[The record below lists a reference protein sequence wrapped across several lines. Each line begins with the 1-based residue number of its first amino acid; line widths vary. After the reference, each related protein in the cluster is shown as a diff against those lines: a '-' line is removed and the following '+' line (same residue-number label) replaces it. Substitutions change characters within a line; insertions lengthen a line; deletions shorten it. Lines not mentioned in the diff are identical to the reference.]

1 MFRRSLR
8 TWLLL
13 AFPLA
18 AAVGACSEDLE
29 TGASCPLLCPGQELV
44 IIDTV
49 IEPAYVFD
57 TTLVGFPIQGLE
69 FPLLLSSR
77 PDTVDV
83 RTVIR
88 FDTLTR
94 RFVPPGGDTLELIT
108 HVDSAFL
115 TLRIWNGGI
124 PTPNS
129 FIIDAFDVFDSTVV
143 DTIPSDLL
151 PLFESSRLIGS
162 FRSDTSFTD
171 SSRIR
176 IPIDSAYLRTLIAD
190 PERRLHVG
198 LRIRGAASVQMKISP
213 YFPNGD
219 GPAIAYSVWTD
230 SAVPRVQGLQPFSR
244 TPTTPAF
251 VAGDFVDFSIIVQ
264 APNVLAPETF
274 SVGGLPGARAYLRFD
289 LPLWLTDS
297 VGVLRAQLEM
307 VQDPVLGVSATD
319 TVRLLTHLVLAG
331 NTVVDLTRAAT
342 LLSPAGVLTNI
353 LSLVPSDSGIQRLEM
368 NGLVRQWSSVDGDR
382 RIPSAIVLRTDT
394 EGSSP
399 AALRFFSAAATDP
412 SLRPRLRISFTPSK
426 TFGRP

>member
-18 AAVGACSEDLE
+18 AAVGACSEDLD
-29 TGASCPLLCPGQELV
+29 TGSSCPLLCPGQGLV

-69 FPLLLSSR
+69 SPLLLSNR

-83 RTVIR
+83 RAVIR

-94 RFVPPGGDTLELIT
+94 FYLPPGGDTLELIT

-115 TLRIWNGGI
+115 TFRIWNGGI
-124 PTPNS
+124 PTPNT

-143 DTIPSDLL
+143 DSIPTDLL
-151 PLFESSRLIGS
+151 PRFEPSRLLGS
-162 FRSDTSFTD
+162 FRSDTSFVD

-176 IPIDSAYLRTLIAD
+176 IPIDSTYLRALIAE

-198 LRIRGAASVQMKISP
+198 LQIRGASSVQMKIAP

-219 GPAIAYSVWTD
+219 GAAIAYSVSPDT
-230 SAVPRVQGLQPFSR
+230 SVRRVQGLQPFSS
-244 TPTTPAF
+244 TPRSPVF
-251 VAGDFVDFSIIVQ
+251 VAGDFVDFSIIAL

-274 SVGGLPGARAYLRFD
+274 AIGGLPGARAYLRFE
-289 LPLWLTDS
+289 LPRWLTDS

-307 VQDPVLGVSATD
+307 VQHPVLGASATD
-319 TVRLLTHLVLAG
+319 TVRLFTHLVLAG
-331 NTVVDLTRAAT
+331 STVTDLRRAAT
-342 LLSPAGVLTNI
+342 LLSPPGILTNI

-368 NGLVRQWSSVDGDR
+368 NGLVRQWSTVGGDR
-382 RIPSAIVLRTDT
+382 RIPSAIVFRTET
-394 EGSSP
+394 EGASP
-399 AALRFFSAAATDP
+399 AALRFFGAAATDP
-412 SLRPRLRISFTPSK
+412 TLRPRLRISYTPSK

>member
-13 AFPLA
+13 AFPFA
-18 AAVGACSEDLE
+18 AAVGACSEDLD
-29 TGASCPLLCPGQELV
+29 TGSSCPLLCPGQNLV

-57 TTLVGFPIQGLE
+57 TTLVGYPSQGLE
-69 FPLLLSSR
+69 STLLLSSR

-83 RTVIR
+83 RAVIR

-94 RFVPPGGDTLELIT
+94 FYLPPGGDTLEVIT

-115 TLRIWNGGI
+115 TFRIWNGGI
-124 PTPNS
+124 PTPPT

-143 DTIPSDLL
+143 DSIPTDLL
-151 PLFESSRLIGS
+151 PRFEPSRLIGS
-162 FRSDTSFTD
+162 FRSDTSFVD

-176 IPIDSAYLRTLIAD
+176 VPIDSAYLRALIAD
-190 PERRLHVG
+190 PARRLHVG
-198 LRIRGAASVQMKISP
+198 LQIRGAASVQMKIAP

-219 GPAIAYSVWTD
+219 GPAIAYSISPDTTI
-230 SAVPRVQGLQPFSR
+230 PRVQGLQPFSS
-244 TPTTPAF
+244 TPTSPAF
-251 VAGDFVDFSIIVQ
+251 VAGDFVDFSIIAQ
-264 APNVLAPETF
+264 APSVLAPETF
-274 SVGGLPGARAYLRFD
+274 SVGGLPGARAYVRFD

-297 VGVLRAQLEM
+297 VGLLRAQLEL
-307 VQDPVLGVSATD
+307 VQDPVSGLSATD

-331 NTVVDLTRAAT
+331 STVTDLTRAAT
-342 LLSPAGVLTNI
+342 LLAPAGVLTNTLAI
-353 LSLVPSDSGIQRLEM
+353 VQGDSGIRRLEM
-368 NGLVRQWSSVDGDR
+368 NGLVRQWGSVGGTR
-382 RIPSAIVLRTDT
+382 RIPSAIVFRTDT

-399 AALRFFSAAATDP
+399 AALRFFSAAATD
-412 SLRPRLRISFTPSK
+412 STLRPRLRISYTPSK

>member
-1 MFRRSLR
+1 MFRRPLR

-44 IIDTV
+44 IIDTL

-77 PDTVDV
+77 PDTMDV
-83 RTVIR
+83 RVVIR

-94 RFVPPGGDTLELIT
+94 LYLPPGGDTLELIT
-108 HVDSAFL
+108 HIDSAFL
-115 TLRIWNGGI
+115 TLRVWNGGI
-124 PTPNS
+124 PTPDFS
-129 FIIDAFDVFDSTVV
+129 IDAFDVFDSTVV
-143 DTIPSDLL
+143 DSIPKDLL
-151 PLFESSRLIGS
+151 PRFEPSRFMGS
-162 FRSDTSFTD
+162 YRSDTSFAD

-176 IPIDSAYLRTLIAD
+176 IPIDSTYLRTLIAD
-190 PERRLHVG
+190 PDRRLHVG
-198 LRIRGAASVQMKISP
+198 LQIRGRGSVQLKVAP

-219 GPAIAYSVWTD
+219 GPAIAYSVSTD

-251 VAGDFVDFSIIVQ
+251 VAGDFVDFSIIAQ

-307 VQDPVLGVSATD
+307 VQDPILGVSATD
-319 TVRLLTHLVLAG
+319 TVRLLTHVVLAG

-353 LSLVPSDSGIQRLEM
+353 LSLVPSDSGVQRLEM
-368 NGLVRQWSSVDGDR
+368 NGLVRQWSSVNGDR

-412 SLRPRLRISFTPSK
+412 SLRPRLRVSFTPSK